1 MRARRLVWL
10 GVGLTTIFSLATV
23 VLDVLD
29 RSAQSLWSNVPV
41 LVIPLVYT
49 LIGALI
55 AARQPRNAIGWLF
68 IVVGTSLT
76 LMAGFAQS
84 YAIYTLLIS
93 PGALPGGNPALWLAS
108 PAFDSL
114 FFL

>member
-41 LVIPLVYT
+41 LT
-49 LIGALI
+49 L
-55 AARQPRNAIGWLF
+55 
-68 IVVGTSLT
+68 
-76 LMAGFAQS
+76 
-84 YAIYTLLIS
+84 
-93 PGALPGGNPALWLAS
+93 
-108 PAFDSL
+108 
-114 FFL
+114 